1 MTRFSRTSVSATHSP
16 GFAHKRLAAF
26 AALAIGAA
34 IAIAP
39 TFAQVQVQQGQALDA
54 SNQVGSGGSN
64 NPVPGYYPQ
73 NANSYGVIN
82 SGGAKLNYQVVPVP
96 LPGGGTSY
104 ARIPQISQSPF
115 VNASVSP
122 NQAQLSRVNAV
133 SAGLSSFSAQQ
144 LVNGQSSF
152 VAGNTLGQ
160 NALGVSPNA
169 NNPNYLNNA
178 FNSSLTSQPANLP
191 YGNLG
196 SALPPGSLYNY
207 TPGTADN
214 GQITGGNSQVSSL
227 FGLRQVH
234 VQEPVNQN
242 DLGIRKNGT
251 YGRLNNKVNS
261 DSNNTDTGVAKPPR
275 PTDFIVNNKVSAA
288 PMGDKI
294 NAGGKIA
301 PIGQALNSLSGSQ
314 VQPGSRPAGD
324 LYQQLLAELASGQKS
339 VISAPG
345 LPGKSAMS
353 LTTLAPRNFKQE
365 QMLTVDPITGLPIAP
380 LTARHIHKGIASGPA
395 SKNGGKTP
403 AYIVPGTGTLL
414 HEENQ
419 LIPKHLVRVL
429 QAGQKVHILN
439 SLVGHAP
446 GVFNQAMASGQAAME
461 KGKFIRAMDHY
472 QVAMMLNQTNPLP
485 IVGRAHAE
493 LAAGLY
499 DTAAYDLKF
508 VFRRHPQLT
517 AVRYNL
523 KKLLPAMTIT
533 AVNKDLAG
541 LLKEK
546 SKTGAF
552 LSAYMA
558 YQTGDRTELKTV
570 LTEWAKWRNGG
581 MWPAVLSQAWLHRAK
596 KTAQHGAKP

>member
-1 MTRFSRTSVSATHSP
+1 MTRFSKISANILPRPRLGHER
-16 GFAHKRLAAF
+16 FLALAAF
-26 AALAIGAA
+26 AIGAA

-39 TFAQVQVQQGQALDA
+39 VTAQVQVQQGQALDA

-82 SGGAKLNYQVVPVP
+82 SGGARLNYQVVPVP

-122 NQAQLSRVNAV
+122 GQAELSRVNAV
-133 SAGLSSFSAQQ
+133 SAGVSSFSAQQ

-152 VAGNTLGQ
+152 IAGNTLGQ
-160 NALGVSPNA
+160 NALGVSPNG
-169 NNPNYLNNA
+169 NSPDYLNNA
-178 FNSSLTSQPANLP
+178 LNSALTSPPTNLP

-207 TPGTADN
+207 NPGTASN
-214 GQITGGNSQVSSL
+214 GLVTGGDSQVSSL

-234 VQEPVNQN
+234 VQEAVNQN
-242 DLGIRKNGT
+242 DLGIRKDGT
-251 YGRLNNKVNS
+251 YGRLNNKVKSDLNS
-261 DSNNTDTGVAKPPR
+261 ADNSVNKPPR
-275 PTDFIVNNKVSAA
+275 PTDFIVNSKVSSA
-288 PMGDKI
+288 PLGDKI
-294 NAGGKIA
+294 NAGGSA
-301 PIGQALNSLSGSQ
+301 SPVGQALNSLSGSQ
-314 VQPGSRPAGD
+314 VAPGSRPAGD
-324 LYQQLLAELASGQKS
+324 LYQQLLAELSSGHKKL
-339 VISAPG
+339 ITAPG
-345 LPGKSAMS
+345 LGGKSAMT
-353 LTTLAPRNFKQE
+353 LTTLAPRNTQQE

-380 LTARHIHKGIASGPA
+380 LTARRVRNGIASGPA
-395 SKNGGKTP
+395 PKTGGKTP
-403 AYIVPGTGTLL
+403 AYITPGTGTLL
-414 HEENQ
+414 HEENK

-439 SLVGHAP
+439 SLVGQAP
-446 GVFNQAMASGQAAME
+446 GAFNQEMARGQAAME
-461 KGKFIRAMDHY
+461 KGKFIRAMDAY
-472 QVAMMLNQTNPLP
+472 QGAMMLNQTNPLP

-508 VFRRHPQLT
+508 VFRRHPELT

-523 KKLLPAMTIT
+523 KKLLPAITIT

-558 YQTGDRTELKTV
+558 YQTGNRAKLGKI
-570 LTEWAKWRNGG
+570 LAEWAKWRNGG
-581 MWPAVLSQAWLHRAK
+581 MWPAVLSQAWLHHAK
-596 KTAQHGAKP
+596 TTRHGAKQ

>member
-1 MTRFSRTSVSATHSP
+1 MTRFFKSP
-16 GFAHKRLAAF
+16 VNLLAPTGAAHKRFTAL

-39 TFAQVQVQQGQALDA
+39 ASAQVQVQQGQALDA

-82 SGGAKLNYQVVPVP
+82 SGGARLNYQVVPVP

-122 NQAQLSRVNAV
+122 GQAELSRVNAV
-133 SAGLSSFSAQQ
+133 SAGISSFSAQQ

-152 VAGNTLGQ
+152 IAGNTLGQ
-160 NALGVSPNA
+160 NALGVSPNGT
-169 NNPNYLNNA
+169 NPDYLNNA
-178 FNSSLTSQPANLP
+178 LNSALTSPPTNLP

-207 TPGTADN
+207 NPGTASN
-214 GQITGGNSQVSSL
+214 GLVTGGNSQVSSL

-234 VQEPVNQN
+234 VQEAVNQN
-242 DLGIRKNGT
+242 DLGMRPDGT
-251 YGRLNNKVNS
+251 YGRLNNKVKSGLNS
-261 DSNNTDTGVAKPPR
+261 ADNANNKSQR
-275 PTDFIVNNKVSAA
+275 PTDFIVNSKVPAA
-288 PMGDKI
+288 PLGDKI
-294 NAGGKIA
+294 NAGGKA
-301 PIGQALNSLSGSQ
+301 VPVGQALNSLSGSQ
-314 VQPGSRPAGD
+314 VAPGSRPAGD
-324 LYQQLLAELASGQKS
+324 LYQQLLAELSSGRKT
-339 VISAPG
+339 IITAPG
-345 LPGKSAMS
+345 LAGKSAMS
-353 LTTLAPRNFKQE
+353 LTTLAPRNLNQE

-380 LTARHIHKGIASGPA
+380 LTASRVHNSIASGPA
-395 SKNGGKTP
+395 AKTGGKTP
-403 AYIVPGTGTLL
+403 AYIAPGTGALL
-414 HEENQ
+414 HEENE

-439 SLVGHAP
+439 SLVGRAP
-446 GVFNQAMASGQAAME
+446 GAFNQEMARGQAAMK
-461 KGKFIRAMDHY
+461 KGKFIRAMDAY
-472 QVAMMLNQTNPLP
+472 QGAMMLNQTNPLP

-508 VFRRHPQLT
+508 VFRRHPELT
-517 AVRYNL
+517 AIRYNL
-523 KKLLPAMTIT
+523 KKLLPAITIT

-558 YQTGDRTELKTV
+558 YQAGNRAELKKV
-570 LTEWAKWRNGG
+570 LAEWAKWRNGG
-581 MWPAVLSQAWLHRAK
+581 MWPAMLSQAWLHRAK
-596 KTAQHGAKP
+596 TTPHGAKP